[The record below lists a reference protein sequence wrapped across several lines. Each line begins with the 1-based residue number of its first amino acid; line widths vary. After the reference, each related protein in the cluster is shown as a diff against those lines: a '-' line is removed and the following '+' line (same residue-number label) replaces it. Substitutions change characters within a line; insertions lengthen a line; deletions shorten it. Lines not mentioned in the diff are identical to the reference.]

1 MSPISRAL
9 IASLFLA
16 PVALAEREIPESL
29 KAWRDW
35 ATWQDIHRDCPTPY
49 NDAEAHLC
57 FWPSEL
63 QVTAELKS
71 GAFALDVMVAHEAW
85 VPLPGNRD
93 TWPLEVRAGD
103 NPVPVVDRSGVPS
116 VKLEAGA
123 HRLAGAFR
131 WDEVPQRIP
140 IPKSIG
146 LLALTLDGK
155 AVEIPNWDPEGFLW
169 LKRTRSEEADKD
181 FLAVQVYRV
190 IEDGIPMWLRTEI
203 EISVAGKSR
212 EEEIGNIL
220 PEGWKLSMVDGPVP
234 VAVDDAGR
242 MKAQV
247 RAGKW
252 VIRADAFRTTHAD
265 EFKYPAGVG
274 PAIDQEL
281 VAFRARPDFRMV
293 EVAGVPQVDVSQTT
307 FPEKWRDLP
316 VYQWATDKVFRLE
329 EKMRGMGLQ
338 KPEGLRIRREL
349 WLDEDGAAMTYRD
362 QISGAMQQ
370 VWRLD
375 AAAGQELGAVKIHGA
390 GQLVTKNPATGAPG
404 VEIRTR
410 NVDLDAV
417 GRMDRAPEIAAT
429 GWQTDADALTIN
441 LNLPPGW
448 RLMAL
453 FGAEWVNGDWLT
465 AWSLLDLFL
474 LLIFALAI
482 WRLWGPRLGILAFFA
497 FGLSYHEPLAPRYTW
512 LFLLMPLAL
521 LRAVPGGVGRR
532 IVVLWKWVAI
542 AAIVVALIPF
552 VARQVQGVIY
562 PQMEMIRDDRGGL
575 FLPAAGSIGKTVALG
590 GMAAPAAPA
599 EAQMDALDVR
609 QRQALDE
616 MKLQRAPGQLEKGP
630 LKSLRKAKEANLYY
644 DAKARIQTGPGV
656 PEWRWRQVSCGW
668 NGPVSADTTIR
679 PILIPLPVQRLLTLL
694 RVALVLA
701 LAAALLGGRRV
712 WNPFS
717 KRAAVAVALLCLC
730 ALPGQVRAEFPDAE
744 MLKALRERVLEVP
757 DAYPSA
763 AEIPNVSLQLRER
776 RITMDAEIHAA
787 IRVAV
792 PLPGRLPEW
801 SPLSVQVNGGRPE
814 ALRREGDYLWVVLP
828 KGVHRLRIEGLL
840 PNATEW
846 EWTFLLK
853 PRYVA
858 IDAPGWNVTGV
869 RPNGIPEPQVFFA
882 IQKRASAAEAA
893 YDRKDFNP
901 IVSVDRHIEVGLV
914 WQVRTVV
921 TRLSPKGK
929 AVSLSL
935 PLLAGEKVLT
945 SNVPVEGGRIE
956 VRLGANETE
965 SVWESELPVEDRIA
979 LVAEKTDRWVE
990 RWHLV
995 TSPVWNVA
1003 IAGLDPVFEAGRAD
1017 LVPVWSPWPGEK
1029 MDLALSRPEAVS
1041 GATTTI
1047 RQVARNISLGGRQRT
1062 SSLQLRVQCSLGD
1075 DLAIGLEQDA
1085 EITSLKHDGKAIPV
1099 RMDAGKLVV
1108 PVKPGEQTIDVEW
1121 KTARELGF
1129 RAAADRV
1136 IAPAECANVTV
1147 TMRVP
1152 ENRWILWADG
1162 PRLGPAVRFW
1172 TVLAC
1177 ALIAAQLL
1185 GSLRLTPLRRHQWA
1199 LLSLGLTQVHFI
1211 PALIVVLWLFA
1222 LAWRGR
1228 GAGDGIARPWL
1239 FNLFQLVLLGLT
1251 AIVVGVLLDVLHT
1264 GLLGD
1269 PEMFIS
1275 GNGSTRSVLTW
1286 FQARTEGELPEPWIL
1301 SVSIWWYR
1309 FLMLAWALWLAN
1321 ALLGWIRW
1329 GWEQFSHG
1337 GVFRR
1342 RAKVQV
1348 PAPPVLPRG

>member
-9 IASLFLA
+9 VASLFLA
-16 PVALAEREIPESL
+16 PVALAEREMPESL

-49 NDAEAHLC
+49 NDAKAHLC

-63 QVTAELKS
+63 QVTAEPKS

-85 VPLPGNRD
+85 VPLPGNKD
-93 TWPLEVRAGD
+93 TWPLEVRAD
-103 NPVPVVDRSGVPS
+103 ENPVPVVDRSGVPS

-123 HRLAGAFR
+123 RRLAGAFR

-140 IPKSIG
+140 IPKTIG
-146 LLALTLDGK
+146 LLTLTLDGK

-169 LKRTRSEEADKD
+169 LKRTRSEAADKD

-203 EISVAGKSR
+203 EISVSGKSR

-316 VYQWATDKVFRLE
+316 VYQWATDKAFRLE

-410 NVDLDAV
+410 NLDLDAV

-575 FLPAAGSIGKTVALG
+575 FLPAAGGIGQTFALG
-590 GMAAPAAPA
+590 GMAAPAAPV

-616 MKLQRAPGQLEKGP
+616 LKLQRAPDQFEKGP

-701 LAAALLGGRRV
+701 LAAALLGGRRI

-757 DAYPSA
+757 DAYPGA

-776 RITMDAEIHAA
+776 RITMDAEIHTA

-853 PRYVA
+853 PRYVS

-965 SVWESELPVEDRIA
+965 SVWESELPVKDRIA
-979 LVAEKTDRWVE
+979 LVAETTDRWVE

-1029 MDLALSRPEAVS
+1029 VDLALSRPEAVS

-1047 RQVARNISLGGRQRT
+1047 RQVARHISLGGRQRT

-1075 DLAIGLEQDA
+1075 DLAIGLEEDA

-1129 RAAADRV
+1129 RVAADRV

-1185 GSLRLTPLRRHQWA
+1185 GSLHLTPLRRHQWA

-1342 RAKVQV
+1342 RAKVQA

>member
-9 IASLFLA
+9 VASLFLA
-16 PVALAEREIPESL
+16 PVALAEREMPESL

-49 NDAEAHLC
+49 NDAKAHLC

-575 FLPAAGSIGKTVALG
+575 FLPAAGSIGRTVALG

-679 PILIPLPVQRLLTLL
+679 PILIPLPVQRLLTIL

-776 RITMDAEIHAA
+776 RITMDAEIHTA

-1029 MDLALSRPEAVS
+1029 VDLALSRPEAVS